1 MFVHENQRLILD
13 LPFTINGE
21 NYPSNFLRTA
31 TPEQLAAAGIVE
43 VIEQLR
49 PDDRFYWITE
59 NLDGTFTTVDKDLA
73 PTKAYFLSQIDQ
85 TAYAILA
92 PTDYM
97 DFRHLA
103 DATYT
108 APADWVAYRAAV
120 RAYIVTIKTAI
131 NAAADIPALISAVSA
146 IEWPPSPNA
155 TA

>member
-1 MFVHENQRLILD
+1 MFVHGNQRLILD

-43 VIEQLR
+43 VIEQPR

-85 TAYAILA
+85 TAYAMLA

-103 DATYT
+103 DTGYT

-120 RAYIVTIKTAI
+120 RAYIVTVKAEI
-131 NAAADIPALISAVSA
+131 NAATDIPSLITAVSA
-146 IEWPPSPNA
+146 IEWPVSPNA
-155 TA
+155 A